1 MIRHSFPGLVHFSYS
16 LVNME
21 CLQAGRQRVVYLIT
35 YSRADVVKFPSKLER
50 GKPRWQNLL
59 PTGEVKRSMKRFS

>member
-21 CLQAGRQRVVYLIT
+21 CQSVGKVGAGGGT
-35 YSRADVVKFPSKLER
+35 A
-50 GKPRWQNLL
+50 
-59 PTGEVKRSMKRFS
+59 